1 MGRVPAGNT
10 TSGFYEAAVT
20 KAGTSTRVSPKYHES
35 TTSQRGGAARTM
47 AMGSQGTEEEEDDVD
62 DDTDTEDEQ
71 EGETDVKRDCLGE
84 ADGHEAYFMTESAPV
99 RRPRNPAEPTKLEVE
114 QHWATHLPYRPWS
127 PYVARPGVVKTRI
140 LTKEKEANKWRRP
153 DHSERFDGLCRD
165 RRRGHGRSNK
175 EVARRKG
182 SRHRASL

>member
-1 MGRVPAGNT
+1 MGRVPVGNT

-20 KAGTSTRVSPKYHES
+20 KAGTNTRVSPKYHES

-84 ADGHEAYFMTESAPV
+84 ADGHEAYFMAESAPV

-114 QHWATHLPYRPWS
+114 QHWATHLPYRPWC
-127 PYVARPGVVKTRI
+127 PICCKARGREDPHIDQRKRKRKV
-140 LTKEKEANKWRRP
+140 
-153 DHSERFDGLCRD
+153 ER
-165 RRRGHGRSNK
+165 
-175 EVARRKG
+175 ARALQT
-182 SRHRASL
+182 SRWHMQR